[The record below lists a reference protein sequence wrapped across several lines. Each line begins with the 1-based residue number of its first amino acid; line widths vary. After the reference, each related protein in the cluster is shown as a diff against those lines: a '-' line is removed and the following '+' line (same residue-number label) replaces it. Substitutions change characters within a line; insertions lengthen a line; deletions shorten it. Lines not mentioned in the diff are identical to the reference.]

1 MKERTTALKW
11 VKYILIY
18 ALLILFLTPFYLMV
32 INSFKTTQNFV
43 NSPFSL
49 PAPDEINFRNYIN
62 AFEKMNFIHAIGN
75 SAIITS
81 IGVLFI
87 LLTASMAAYFLVR
100 HQWKINKVIFAMLV
114 ASMIVPF
121 QAIMIPLVSIYG
133 NMGLMNSK
141 WILIFM
147 YMGFGQGFAIFIF
160 HGFIKNVPLEMEESA
175 LIDGCNKMQSFFQ
188 IVLPLLKPV
197 IMTVLILDVLW
208 IWNDYLLPSL
218 VLLSPSERTLPL
230 STYSFFNTYS
240 VDFAP
245 LMAGIVLTI
254 LPVIVVYLFSQK
266 YIIHGVVQ
274 GAIK

>member
-1 MKERTTALKW
+1 MRKRITAGK
-11 VKYILIY
+11 VAKYLFVCI
-18 ALLILFLTPFYLMV
+18 LLILFIVPFYLMV
-32 INSFKTTQNFV
+32 INSFKTTQEFV
-43 NSPFSL
+43 SNPFSL
-49 PAPDEINFRNYIN
+49 PDNIDFTNYIN
-62 AFEKMNFIHAIGN
+62 AFDKMKFLNAISN

-81 IGVLFI
+81 LSVVLI
-87 LLTASMAAYFLVR
+87 LLTSSMAAYFLVR
-100 HQWKINKVIFAMLV
+100 HKWKINKIIFAILV

-133 NMGLMNSK
+133 KMDLMNSK

-147 YMGFGQGFAIFIF
+147 YMGFGQAFAIFIF
-160 HGFIKNVPLEMEESA
+160 HGFIKNIPIEMEEAA
-175 LIDGCNKMQSFFQ
+175 LIDGCNKMQSFFK
-188 IVLPLLKPV
+188 IVFPLLRPV
-197 IMTVLILDVLW
+197 MITVLILDVLW

-230 STYSFFNTYS
+230 STYSFFSSYS

-254 LPVIVVYLFSQK
+254 LPVLVVYLFCQK
-266 YIIHGVVQ
+266 QIVKGVVQ